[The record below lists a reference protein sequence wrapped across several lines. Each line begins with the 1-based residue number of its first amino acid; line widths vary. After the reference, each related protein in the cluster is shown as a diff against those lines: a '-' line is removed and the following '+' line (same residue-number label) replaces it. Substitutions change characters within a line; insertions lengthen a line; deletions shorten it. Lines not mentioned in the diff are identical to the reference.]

1 MSPPAAELLRSARR
15 RHRVSQRALARR
27 SRTSQTHISRI
38 ERGEV
43 SPSVETLDRLLKAL
57 GEQLKLSTAEGPRG
71 NASIAELRADY
82 ERLTPGQR
90 VLQAAELSR
99 ALTTIAAGRRS

>member
-1 MSPPAAELLRSARR
+1 MRFASELLRNARR
-15 RHRVSQRALARR
+15 RHGVSQRALARR

-43 SPSVETLDRLLKAL
+43 SPSVETLDRLLQAL
-57 GEQLKLSTAEGPRG
+57 GERLELSATCGPRG
-71 NASIAELRADY
+71 NASTAELRADY
-82 ERLTPGQR
+82 DRLTAGER

-99 ALTTIAAGRRS
+99 AATTIAAGRKT

>member
-1 MSPPAAELLRSARR
+1 
-15 RHRVSQRALARR
+15 VSQRVLARR

-43 SPSVETLDRLLKAL
+43 SPSVETLDRLLQAL
-57 GEQLKLSTAEGPRG
+57 GERLQLSAAEGPRS
-71 NASIAELRADY
+71 NASIAELHADY

-90 VLQAAELSR
+90 VVQAAELSR

>member
-1 MSPPAAELLRSARR
+1 MSAAELVRDTRR
-15 RHRVSQRALARR
+15 RHGVSQRDLARR

-43 SPSVETLDRLLKAL
+43 SPSVETLDRLLQTL
-57 GEQLKLSTAEGPRG
+57 GEQLELSTACGPRG

-82 ERLTPGQR
+82 ERLTPSQR
-90 VLQAAELSR
+90 VVQAAELSR
-99 ALTTIAAGRRS
+99 ALTTIAAGSEN